1 MGKLLKYLKP
11 YLKFVILAPIFML
24 IEVTSDITQPRLIA
38 LIVDNGVANHNS
50 SIVIKMSVLMIV
62 IAMFGLLGGVG
73 CMVCSSIASMNFG
86 ADVRSDVF
94 KKTQEFSFSN
104 LDEFKTESLVTRLTN
119 DIVQVQ
125 NIVLMSLR
133 MLVRSPLLCIGG
145 IIMAITINANLS
157 IIIIIA
163 IPLLII
169 CVSIIM
175 KKSFPVF
182 DSVQKKLDKVN
193 GVIRENLT
201 GIRVIKA
208 YVRAPF
214 EKSRFNKSNEEL
226 IDVTLIANRLTILV
240 TPVMMFIMNMSV
252 VAVLWFGAVQIDK
265 GAMKVGEI
273 MAFIN
278 YMVQILNSLLNIALM
293 TINLSRAKVSADRLE
308 EVLESKIDITNLPDC
323 VSTEIKTGA
332 VEFDN
337 VSFTYKDASGDPV
350 LKHISFTVKA
360 GETVAILGATGS
372 GKSTLVN
379 LIPRLYDVSEG
390 KIMIDGIDV
399 RNYNMD
405 TLRKGIAV
413 VLQESILFSGSI
425 RDNIRWGKEDATE
438 DEIVSAAKAAEASNF
453 IMKFTE
459 GYDTQIGQKGV
470 NVSGGQKQR
479 LCIARAIIK
488 KPKILILDDSTSAVD
503 LETEG
508 KIQEAFDSTIK
519 GTTKF
524 IIAQR
529 VSSVLEADKII
540 VLEDGNISA
549 EGTHEQLLKNSV
561 TYKDICRSQLGEEV
575 LLNV

>member
-62 IAMFGLLGGVG
+62 IAMIGLLGGVG

-214 EKSRFNKSNEEL
+214 EKRRFNKSNEEL

-252 VAVLWFGAVQIDK
+252 VAVLWFGAVQIDN

-308 EVLESKIDITNLPDC
+308 EVLESKIDITNSPNC

-350 LKHISFTVKA
+350 LKHISFTVEA

-459 GYDTQIGQKGV
+459 DYDTQIGQKGV

-508 KIQEAFDSTIK
+508 KIQEAFDSAIK

-561 TYKDICRSQLGEEV
+561 TYKDICMSQLGEEA

>member
-145 IIMAITINANLS
+145 IIMAITINAKLS

-214 EKSRFNKSNEEL
+214 EKGRFNKSNEEL

-308 EVLESKIDITNLPDC
+308 EVLESKIDITNSPDC

-350 LKHISFTVKA
+350 LKHISFTVNA

-508 KIQEAFDSTIK
+508 KIQEAFDSAIK

-561 TYKDICRSQLGEEV
+561 TYKDICMSQLGEEV